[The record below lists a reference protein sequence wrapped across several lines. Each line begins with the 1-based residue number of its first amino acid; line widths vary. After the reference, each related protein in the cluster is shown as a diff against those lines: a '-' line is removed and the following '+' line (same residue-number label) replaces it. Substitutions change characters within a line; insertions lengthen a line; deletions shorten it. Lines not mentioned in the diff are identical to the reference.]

1 MTTSCFHCNEP
12 VPKGTNL
19 FVSFDSSSHPVC
31 CAGCQAVAEMI
42 LSDGFGAYYK
52 HRDEP
57 AIRPDEHRFDWEI
70 FDDPAFQKDF
80 CRQLET
86 GSYRVDLLVE
96 GITCSACAWLI
107 EKRLEQTSG
116 AIEPQVVTASHR
128 LRFSWDPSR
137 AKLSEILQALSA
149 LGYRVRPWSEEN
161 AAEHFA
167 TELRSLL
174 FKVGLAGIAFLQVMM
189 FAVALYAGE
198 MSGIDESH
206 RSLMRWFSLAIS
218 IPVVFYSAEP
228 FFSGAFRALKGRS
241 LTMEV
246 PVAIAISLAWGSSIV
261 ATVSNS
267 GEVYFDSV
275 VMFVFFLLSGRYLEH
290 RAQHRERQTLF
301 SLAAWLPTSALRFVD
316 GGFQWVP
323 SMAIREGDLI
333 QVLKGETAP
342 ADGVLES
349 NAAYLDESLLT
360 GEHLALKKL
369 AGDRIFAGTINT
381 GESFCYRMDTPT
393 EQSQAAKI
401 NELLGAAANDKP
413 PITQLVDRIAGAFIA
428 SVLVI
433 AAGSYWYWSASAPQ
447 DAFWIALSVL
457 VVTCPCALS
466 LATPVAIT
474 SSILGFKKQ
483 GILVTQAR
491 SLQAIDRVDTLFL
504 DKTGTL
510 TTGDLRVESHEI
522 LNASYSVDRVLDIAS
537 ALERESSHPI
547 ASAFNGRDT
556 TIIPSD
562 LEIVVGEGVKAV
574 IDDQAWRI
582 GQPSFCDPQAQ
593 PEAVVAMS
601 VNGTLVAK
609 FVIADTLRE
618 DIFNEVATL
627 KAQGMEVVL
636 VSGDHQDTVASVAKA
651 AGIESFYAAQKPEDK
666 YRLLQRYRGQGRR
679 VLMVGDGLNDVPVI
693 GGADVSVAMSS
704 GAALARCH
712 ADVVLNADKG
722 FGLANLFKSAKR
734 LNLTIKQNLG
744 WALLYNL
751 VALPLAVM
759 GFVPPWAAAIGMSLS
774 SLIVVLNALK
784 LSR

>member
-1 MTTSCFHCNEP
+1 MATSCFHCNEA
-12 VPKGTNL
+12 VPPGTDL
-19 FVSFDSSSHPVC
+19 FVTFDNVSQPVC

-42 LSDGFGAYYK
+42 LDDGFAAYYK

-57 AIRPDEHRFDWEI
+57 AIRPDEHRFDWAI
-70 FDDPAFQKDF
+70 FDDAAFQKDF
-80 CRQLET
+80 CRQIEDGT
-86 GSYRVDLLVE
+86 TRVDLLVE

-107 EKRLEQTSG
+107 EKRLSQTQG
-116 AIEPQVVTASHR
+116 AANSQVITASHR
-128 LRFSWDPSR
+128 LRFTWDPSR
-137 AKLSEILQALSA
+137 SKLSTILQALSA
-149 LGYRVRPWSEEN
+149 LGYRVRPWNEEN

-167 TELRSLL
+167 VELRSLL

-198 MSGIDESH
+198 MSGIDDSH

-228 FFSGAFRALKGRS
+228 FFSGAYRALKGRS

-246 PVAIAISLAWGSSIV
+246 PVAIAISLAWGASIV
-261 ATVSNS
+261 ATFTNS

-301 SLAAWLPTSALRFVD
+301 SLAAWLPSSALRFVD

-323 SMAIREGDLI
+323 TMAIREGDLL

-342 ADGVLES
+342 ADGVLS
-349 NAAYLDESLLT
+349 SDSAHMDESLLT
-360 GEHLALKKL
+360 GEHLAVRKHP
-369 AGDRIFAGTINT
+369 GDRVFAGTINT
-381 GESFCYRMDTPT
+381 GESFSYRMDTPT

-401 NELLGAAANDKP
+401 NELLGAAANEKP
-413 PITQLVDRIAGAFIA
+413 PITQLVDRIAGGFIA
-428 SVLVI
+428 SVLII
-433 AAGSYWYWSASAPQ
+433 AAASYWYWSVSAPQ

-483 GILVTQAR
+483 GVLVTQAR
-491 SLQAIDRVDTLFL
+491 SLQALDRVDTIFL

-510 TTGDLRVESHEI
+510 TTGELRVASAEI
-522 LNASYSVDRVLDIAS
+522 LSSVFTQDLVLDIAA

-547 ASAFNGRDT
+547 ASAFNTRPTNISPDNLEV
-556 TIIPSD
+556 II
-562 LEIVVGEGVKAV
+562 GEGVRAQV
-574 IDDQAWRI
+574 DGQEWRI
-582 GQPSFCDPQAQ
+582 GKPSFCDPAATSE
-593 PEAVVAMS
+593 PVVALS
-601 VNGTLVAK
+601 CNHSLVAK
-609 FVIADTLRE
+609 FTITDTLR
-618 DIFNEVATL
+618 DGIFNDISKL
-627 KAQGMEVVL
+627 KAQGIEVLL

-651 AGIESFYAAQKPEDK
+651 AGIDTFFSAQKPEDK
-666 YRLLQRYRGQGRR
+666 YRLLQQYRGEGRR

-712 ADVVLNADKG
+712 ADVVLNASKG
-722 FGLANLFKSAKR
+722 FGLAGLLRNARR
-734 LNLTIKQNLG
+734 LNITIKQNLG

-759 GFVPPWAAAIGMSLS
+759 GFVPPWAAAVGMSLS